1 MKHGARVSVVNLYTG
16 DAGNADLP
24 TRLAAKQAQPP
35 AAAAEKRSNKTWI
48 AAGVVFL
55 VTLVAFL
62 GYELARS
69 RSHLKGGAPATPDS
83 GGLAG
88 TRPSIPEKS
97 IAVLPFEN
105 LSHDPDNA
113 YFAEGIQ
120 DEILTRLSKVAAL
133 KVISRTSTQK
143 YKSAPDNLRDVGKQ
157 LGVATLLE
165 GSVQKIANAVHINV
179 QLIRAATD
187 EHVWAESYNRK
198 LDDVFG
204 VEGEVASAIAE
215 QLKAKLSGAEEK
227 ALAEKPT
234 QNPAAYDA
242 YLRGISIEQS
252 RTDDAAEEEAIANYS
267 TAVRLDPKFALA
279 WARLAVLRSL
289 QYFGGYNLAANSP
302 AAVKEAADK
311 AFALQPQLGEAYV
324 AQGVYR
330 YRVLRDFRGAL
341 ESYGEALK
349 RLPNNSLVLE
359 QMAHVERRLG
369 EWDAAEKHYRAAV
382 ELDPRNVDCLSSLA
396 VHLSG
401 LHHFAEAQT
410 TFDRILEVAPD
421 DETTHANKAFAFQA
435 EGRLDDAAREVAKLK
450 TNSPNIFVNVAKV
463 IQLNL
468 ERRFEEGIAFTKNN
482 PLVEFTADPRTIMDL
497 GFKQEWAGH
506 KEEARASFARS
517 VAAIK
522 PTPDAVV
529 PIDTRTLS
537 AFLAWDYSGLG
548 ENEKALEQ
556 AERAVAEY
564 KDDALSSQQTEQL
577 LAVVQ
582 ARAGQVDSALST
594 ISQILDKPYG
604 ITRAQLR
611 LDPIWDPLRK
621 DPRFEKLCEEPTK

>member
-1 MKHGARVSVVNLYTG
+1 M
-16 DAGNADLP
+16 
-24 TRLAAKQAQPP
+24 
-35 AAAAEKRSNKTWI
+35 
-48 AAGVVFL
+48 
-55 VTLVAFL
+55 
-62 GYELARS
+62 
-69 RSHLKGGAPATPDS
+69 
-83 GGLAG
+83 
-88 TRPSIPEKS
+88 
-97 IAVLPFEN
+97 
-105 LSHDPDNA
+105 
-113 YFAEGIQ
+113 
-120 DEILTRLSKVAAL
+120 
-133 KVISRTSTQK
+133 
-143 YKSAPDNLRDVGKQ
+143 
-157 LGVATLLE
+157 
-165 GSVQKIANAVHINV
+165 

-187 EHVWAESYNRK
+187 EHLWAESYNRK

-204 VEGEVASAIAE
+204 VEGEVASAIAD

-227 ALAEKPT
+227 ALTEKPT

-242 YLRGISIEQS
+242 YLRGIAIEQS

-267 TAVRLDPKFALA
+267 TAVRLDPKFALG
-279 WARLAVLRSL
+279 WARLGLLRSI
-289 QYFGGYNLAANSP
+289 QYFDGYNLAANSP

-311 AFALQPQLGEAYV
+311 ALALQPQLGEAYV

-382 ELDPRNVDCLSSLA
+382 ELDPRNVDCLSALA
-396 VHLSG
+396 ELLSG
-401 LHHFAEAQT
+401 LRHFAEAQT
-410 TFDRILEVAPD
+410 TFDRVLEVSPD
-421 DETTHANKAFAFQA
+421 GEATHANKAFAFQA

-450 TNSPNIFVNVAKV
+450 ANSPNIFVNVAKV

-497 GFKQEWAGH
+497 GCKQEWAGH

-537 AFLAWDYSGLG
+537 AFLALDYSGLG

-556 AERAVAEY
+556 AKRAVAEY
-564 KDDALSSQQTEQL
+564 KDDAVSSQQTEQL
-577 LAVVQ
+577 LAIVQ

-594 ISQILDKPYG
+594 DFS
-604 ITRAQLR
+604 
-611 LDPIWDPLRK
+611 
-621 DPRFEKLCEEPTK
+621 DPR